1 MNYILLLLI
10 VAGVTLQQ
18 VATKS
23 YGEKVKGGT
32 YSFSVGTMVFALLFF
47 VLTSGGELDFSLAIV
62 GYSLAF
68 AVANSVTTIFMLLAI
83 NEGPLALTSLIVQ
96 YSLLIPTLYGLFVL
110 GESVSI
116 CLLIGI
122 TFLIA
127 SIVLINFEKKKE
139 EKKISL
145 KWAIYSI
152 LTFVGNGSC
161 SMIQKMQQTEFD
173 GAYKNEFM
181 IVAYVISIVIL
192 FGCMLSKERKQCTGD
207 LKHGFIYYLLR
218 GLSVGLVNFLVLV
231 LTNRMEASVMFPVIS
246 SGGIVATF
254 LLSVFVYR
262 EKLSLSQNIGVIL
275 GVISLVFLNI

>member
-10 VAGVTLQQ
+10 VASVTLQQ

-127 SIVLINFEKKKE
+127 SIVLINFEKKK
-139 EKKISL
+139 
-145 KWAIYSI
+145 
-152 LTFVGNGSC
+152 
-161 SMIQKMQQTEFD
+161 
-173 GAYKNEFM
+173 
-181 IVAYVISIVIL
+181 
-192 FGCMLSKERKQCTGD
+192 
-207 LKHGFIYYLLR
+207 
-218 GLSVGLVNFLVLV
+218 
-231 LTNRMEASVMFPVIS
+231 
-246 SGGIVATF
+246 
-254 LLSVFVYR
+254 
-262 EKLSLSQNIGVIL
+262 
-275 GVISLVFLNI
+275 